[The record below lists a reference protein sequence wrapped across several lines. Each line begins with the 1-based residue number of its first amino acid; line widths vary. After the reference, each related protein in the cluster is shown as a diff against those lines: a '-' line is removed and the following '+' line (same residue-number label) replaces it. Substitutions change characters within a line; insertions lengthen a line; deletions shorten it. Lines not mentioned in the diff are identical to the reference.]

1 MVILSWHK
9 IPKTMES
16 AIQKRYRWL
25 WTLIAK
31 HQKVLRNTKWSS
43 RIWQK
48 KLKAHDPKSHL
59 PLILSQLSLLSSFTC
74 SGKKLLEAND
84 TALWTRYPS
93 CHKTKCKAR
102 RQTQSTDPNEVT
114 SLFAVIITWPT
125 ARGEKSHL
133 IAVRQYSKSALLS
146 QSC

>member
-16 AIQKRYRWL
+16 AIQKKIQV
-25 WTLIAK
+25 TVNINCKTSKSTEK
-31 HQKVLRNTKWSS
+31 HKMIFTYLT
-43 RIWQK
+43 K

-93 CHKTKCKAR
+93 CHKNKCKAR
-102 RQTQSTDPNEVT
+102 RQTQSTDLNEVT
-114 SLFAVIITWPT
+114 SLFAVIIT
-125 ARGEKSHL
+125 
-133 IAVRQYSKSALLS
+133 
-146 QSC
+146 